1 MILVRDMLDIK
12 FEYVNSAGTND
23 FKSAFR
29 DAFSNVGKE
38 DCLLK
43 MTVFSNADS
52 KDNYFENLNFIKEQ
66 VHNAF
71 KNKTIEVSY
80 VAQKTL
86 NTAVAIELVFAS
98 DECEVSYKT
107 FQDISY
113 VTIGDGQEKVLFI
126 SGILGDISQS
136 ISMQSNAV
144 FQTMEAILCI
154 EDMPISSI
162 VRQWN
167 YIPDITKLENSFQ
180 HYQEFNDAR
189 AMFYNKINWDK
200 GYPAATGIGTK
211 NAPLLVDVIAMQG
224 HKNEIALVNTKQI
237 DAHIYSDDVL
247 LGAKDQSLENRAT
260 PKFERAKLII
270 ESSGASVFVSGTAA
284 IIGEESLALDNAGKQ
299 TDVTIDHIQNL
310 VEKGQFNSTEISLK
324 PSYELVRAYIKNRDD
339 FDAIRQ
345 VCERRLPGVPIVY
358 VEGDVCREELL
369 VEIEAFVKI

>member
-1 MILVRDMLDIK
+1 MILVSDMLDMK
-12 FEYVNSAGTND
+12 FEYANSLCKDG
-23 FKSAFR
+23 FKSAFK
-29 DAFSNVGKE
+29 DAFSNIEKG

-52 KDNYFENLNFIKEQ
+52 GDNYFENLNFIKEQ
-66 VHNAF
+66 VNNTF

-86 NTAVAIELVFAS
+86 KTTVAIELVFAS
-98 DECEVSYKT
+98 DACAVLYK
-107 FQDISY
+107 FYKDISY
-113 VTIGDGQEKVLFI
+113 VTLGIGHEKVLFI

-136 ISMQSNAV
+136 ISQQSNSV
-144 FQTMEAILCI
+144 FQTIEAILRI
-154 EDMPISSI
+154 ENMPIYSI

-167 YIPDITKLENSFQ
+167 YIPEITLIENKFQ

-189 AMFYNKINWDK
+189 AVFYEKSKWDK

-224 HKNEIALVNTKQI
+224 HKDEIALVNSKQI

-247 LGAKDQSLENRAT
+247 LGAKGQLLENRAT

-284 IIGEESLALDNAGKQ
+284 IMGEESLALDNAANQ
-299 TDVTIDHIQNL
+299 TEITIDHIEKL
-310 VEKGQFNSTEISLK
+310 VEKGQLSTTSFSLK
-324 PSYELVRAYIKNRDD
+324 PKFELVRAYVKNMSD
-339 FDAIRQ
+339 FNDVRR
-345 VCERRLPGVPIVY
+345 VCERRLPGVPVVY
-358 VEGDVCREELL
+358 VEADICRDELL

>member
-1 MILVRDMLDIK
+1 MILVRDMLDVK
-12 FEYVNSAGTND
+12 FEYINSTGTND

-29 DAFSNVGKE
+29 DAFSKVEKE

-66 VHNAF
+66 VHYTF
-71 KNKTIEVSY
+71 KNKTVEVSY

-86 NTAVAIELVFAS
+86 NTMVAIELVFAS
-98 DECEVSYKT
+98 DGSEVSYKSYK
-107 FQDISY
+107 DISY
-113 VTIGDGQEKVLFI
+113 VTLGNGQEKVLFI
-126 SGILGDISQS
+126 SGVLGDINQS
-136 ISMQSNAV
+136 ISKQSNAV
-144 FQTMEAILCI
+144 FQTMEAILRR
-154 EDMPISSI
+154 ENMPISSI

-189 AMFYNKINWDK
+189 ALFYDKSNWDK

-211 NAPLLVDVIAMQG
+211 NAPLLVEVIAMQG
-224 HKNEIALVNTKQI
+224 HKNEIALMNSKQI
-237 DAHIYSDDVL
+237 DAHIYSDNVL
-247 LGAKDQSLENRAT
+247 LGTKDQSLENRAT

-284 IIGEESLALDNAGKQ
+284 IIGEESLALDNAGTQ
-299 TDVTIDHIQNL
+299 TDVTIDHIENL
-310 VEKGQFNSTEISLK
+310 VEKGQLCSTEVSLK
-324 PSYELVRAYIKNRDD
+324 PTYELVRAYIKNKAD
-339 FDAIRQ
+339 FDAIKQ
-345 VCERRLPGVPIVY
+345 VCERRLPGVSIIY